1 MGSGRLGEEYMEHVN
16 WLGVVLGAV
25 AFFAVGALVHRAVRQ
40 AGHFIAGMAALGG
53 VYVLLG

>member
-1 MGSGRLGEEYMEHVN
+1 MEHVN